1 MSVIHKVL
9 VRYIAMSFLMMVADV
24 SFADSVIVVSAGGK
38 SFTAKVEDSET
49 GRAFVA
55 KLPLTMSM
63 TELNGNEKYCYGVSL
78 PTASRY
84 YSTIEAG
91 DLMLYGSNCVVLFY
105 GAAGGYS
112 YTRIGRLTST
122 AGLASALGNGSAS
135 VTFDKA
141 RLEANIKIDGDIPSV
156 TAVTNLPEG
165 TCITTLAAKSLSAAE
180 SEWKDYDSLDA
191 EEKSKF
197 RFFKLKADVK

>member
-1 MSVIHKVL
+1 
-9 VRYIAMSFLMMVADV
+9 
-24 SFADSVIVVSAGGK
+24 
-38 SFTAKVEDSET
+38 
-49 GRAFVA
+49 
-55 KLPLTMSM
+55 
-63 TELNGNEKYCYGVSL
+63 
-78 PTASRY
+78 
-84 YSTIEAG
+84 
-91 DLMLYGSNCVVLFY
+91 MLYGSNCVVLFY

-122 AGLASALGNGSAS
+122 AGLASALGTGSAS

-141 RLEANIKIDGDIPSV
+141 RLEANIKMDGDIPSV

>member
-24 SFADSVIVVSAGGK
+24 SFADTVIVVSVGGK
-38 SFTAKVEDSET
+38 SFSAKVEDSET

-55 KLPLTMSM
+55 KLPLTLSM

-122 AGLASALGNGSAS
+122 AGLVSAVGNGSAS
-135 VTFDKA
+135 VTFDRA
-141 RLEANIKIDGDIPSV
+141 RLEANIKVDGDIPSV

-165 TCITTLAAKSLSAAE
+165 TSITTLAAESLSAAE
-180 SEWKDYDSLDA
+180 SEWKDYGSLDA

>member
-55 KLPLTMSM
+55 KLPLTLSM

-122 AGLASALGNGSAS
+122 AGLASALGTGSAS

>member
-1 MSVIHKVL
+1 MSAASKSL
-9 VRYIAMSFLMMVADV
+9 VRYIAMSFLMATADV
-24 SFADSVIVVSAGGK
+24 AFADSVIVVSVGGK

-49 GRAFVA
+49 GRAVVA
-55 KLPLTMSM
+55 KLPLTLSM

-122 AGLASALGNGSAS
+122 AGLVSAVGNGSAS

-141 RLEANIKIDGDIPSV
+141 RLEANIKMDGDIPSV

-165 TCITTLAAKSLSAAE
+165 TSITTLAAKSLSAAE
-180 SEWKDYDSLDA
+180 SEWKDYDTLDA
-191 EEKSKF
+191 EEKPKF
-197 RFFKLKADVK
+197 RFFKWKADVK

>member
-1 MSVIHKVL
+1 MSMIHKVL

-24 SFADSVIVVSAGGK
+24 SFADTVIVISAGGK

-55 KLPLTMSM
+55 KLPLTLSM

-141 RLEANIKIDGDIPSV
+141 RLEANIKMDGDIPSV

-165 TCITTLAAKSLSAAE
+165 TRITTLAAKSLSAAE
-180 SEWKDYDSLDA
+180 SEWKDYDTLDA
-191 EEKSKF
+191 EEKPKF

>member
-1 MSVIHKVL
+1 MSAASKSL
-9 VRYIAMSFLMMVADV
+9 VRYIAMSFLMATADV
-24 SFADSVIVVSAGGK
+24 AFADSVIVVSVGGK

-55 KLPLTMSM
+55 KLPLTLSM

-122 AGLASALGNGSAS
+122 AGLVSAVGNGSAS
-135 VTFDKA
+135 VTFDRA
-141 RLEANIKIDGDIPSV
+141 RLEANIKMDGDIPSV

>member
-24 SFADSVIVVSAGGK
+24 SFADTVIVVSAGGK

-55 KLPLTMSM
+55 KLPLTLSM

-122 AGLASALGNGSAS
+122 AGLASALGTGSAS

>member
-1 MSVIHKVL
+1 MSAASKSL
-9 VRYIAMSFLMMVADV
+9 VRYIAMSFLMATADV
-24 SFADSVIVVSAGGK
+24 AFADSVIVVSVGGK

-55 KLPLTMSM
+55 KLPLTLSM

-122 AGLASALGNGSAS
+122 AGLVSAVGNGSAS

-141 RLEANIKIDGDIPSV
+141 RLEANIKMDGDIPSV

-165 TCITTLAAKSLSAAE
+165 TSITTLAAESLSAAE
-180 SEWKDYDSLDA
+180 SEWKDYGSLDA

-197 RFFKLKADVK
+197 RFFKLKADVE

>member
-1 MSVIHKVL
+1 MSAASKSL
-9 VRYIAMSFLMMVADV
+9 VRYIAMSFLMATADV
-24 SFADSVIVVSAGGK
+24 AFADSVIVVSVGGK

-55 KLPLTMSM
+55 KLPLTLSM

-122 AGLASALGNGSAS
+122 AGLVSAVGNGSAS
-135 VTFDKA
+135 VTFDRA
-141 RLEANIKIDGDIPSV
+141 RLEANIKVDGDIPSV

-165 TCITTLAAKSLSAAE
+165 TSITTLAAESLSAAE
-180 SEWKDYDSLDA
+180 SEWKDYGSLDA
-191 EEKSKF
+191 EERSKF
-197 RFFKLKADVK
+197 RFFKLKADME

>member
-1 MSVIHKVL
+1 MSAASKSL
-9 VRYIAMSFLMMVADV
+9 VRYIAMSFLMATADV
-24 SFADSVIVVSAGGK
+24 AFADSVIVVSVGGK

-55 KLPLTMSM
+55 KLPLTLSM

-122 AGLASALGNGSAS
+122 AGLVSAVGNGSAS
-135 VTFDKA
+135 VTFDNA
-141 RLEANIKIDGDIPSV
+141 RLEANIKMDGDIPSV

-165 TCITTLAAKSLSAAE
+165 TSITTLAAESLSAAE
-180 SEWKDYDSLDA
+180 SEWKDYGSLDA
-191 EEKSKF
+191 EERSKF
-197 RFFKLKADVK
+197 RFFKLKADVE

>member
-1 MSVIHKVL
+1 MSAASRSL

-24 SFADSVIVVSAGGK
+24 SFADTVIVISAGGK

-55 KLPLTMSM
+55 KLPLTLSM

>member
-1 MSVIHKVL
+1 MSAASKSL
-9 VRYIAMSFLMMVADV
+9 VRYIAMSFLMMLADV
-24 SFADSVIVVSAGGK
+24 SLADTVIVVSVGGK

-49 GRAFVA
+49 GRSFVA
-55 KLPLTMSM
+55 KLPLTLSM

-122 AGLASALGNGSAS
+122 AGLVSAVGNGSAS
-135 VTFDKA
+135 VTFDRA
-141 RLEANIKIDGDIPSV
+141 RLEANIKMDGNIPSV

-165 TCITTLAAKSLSAAE
+165 TSITTFAAKSLSVAE
-180 SEWKDYDSLDA
+180 SEWKDYGSLDA
-191 EEKSKF
+191 EGKSKF

>member
-1 MSVIHKVL
+1 MSAASRSL
-9 VRYIAMSFLMMVADV
+9 VRYIAMSFLMMLADV
-24 SFADSVIVVSAGGK
+24 SLADTVIVVSAGGK
-38 SFTAKVEDSET
+38 SFSAKVEDSET

-55 KLPLTMSM
+55 KLPLTLSM

-122 AGLASALGNGSAS
+122 AGLASALGTGSAS

>member
-1 MSVIHKVL
+1 MSAASKSL
-9 VRYIAMSFLMMVADV
+9 VRYIAMSFLMATADV
-24 SFADSVIVVSAGGK
+24 AFADSVIVVSVGGK

-55 KLPLTMSM
+55 KLPLTLSM

-78 PTASRY
+78 PTAARY
-84 YSTIEAG
+84 YSMIEAG

-122 AGLASALGNGSAS
+122 AGLVSAVGNGSAS
-135 VTFDKA
+135 VTFDRA
-141 RLEANIKIDGDIPSV
+141 RLEANIKMDGDIPSV

-165 TCITTLAAKSLSAAE
+165 TYITTLAAKSLSAAE
-180 SEWKDYDSLDA
+180 SEWKDYGSLDA
-191 EEKSKF
+191 EERSKF
-197 RFFKLKADVK
+197 RFFKLKADVE

>member
-1 MSVIHKVL
+1 MSVASRSL
-9 VRYIAMSFLMMVADV
+9 VRYIAMLFLMMVVDV
-24 SFADSVIVVSAGGK
+24 SLADSVIVVSIGGK

-55 KLPLTMSM
+55 KLPLTLSM

-91 DLMLYGSNCVVLFY
+91 DFMLYGSNCVVLFY

-122 AGLASALGNGSAS
+122 VGLAAALGNASAS

-141 RLEANIKIDGDIPSV
+141 RLEANIKMDGDIPSV
-156 TAVTNLPEG
+156 TVVTNLPEG
-165 TCITTLAAKSLSAAE
+165 TSITTLAAKSLSAAE

-197 RFFKLKADVK
+197 RFFKLKADVE

>member
-1 MSVIHKVL
+1 MSAASRSL
-9 VRYIAMSFLMMVADV
+9 VRYIAMSFLMMLADV
-24 SFADSVIVVSAGGK
+24 SLADTVIVVSVGGK

-55 KLPLTMSM
+55 KLPLTLSM

-122 AGLASALGNGSAS
+122 VGLAAALGNDSAS

-141 RLEANIKIDGDIPSV
+141 RLKVNIKMDGETPSI

-165 TCITTLAAKSLSAAE
+165 TSITTLAAKSLSAAE
-180 SEWKDYDSLDA
+180 SEWKDYDSLDV
-191 EEKSKF
+191 EEKSEF
-197 RFFKLKADVK
+197 RFFKLKADVE

>member
-9 VRYIAMSFLMMVADV
+9 VRYIAMSFLVMVADM
-24 SFADSVIVVSAGGK
+24 SFADTVIVVSAGGK

-55 KLPLTMSM
+55 KLPLTLSM

-122 AGLASALGNGSAS
+122 AGLASALGTGSAS

-141 RLEANIKIDGDIPSV
+141 RLEAKIKMDGDIPSV
-156 TAVTNLPEG
+156 AAVTNLPEG

>member
-1 MSVIHKVL
+1 MSAASKSL
-9 VRYIAMSFLMMVADV
+9 VRYIAMSFLMATADV
-24 SFADSVIVVSAGGK
+24 AFADSVIVVSVGGK

-55 KLPLTMSM
+55 KLPLTLSM

-141 RLEANIKIDGDIPSV
+141 RLEAIIKMDGDIPSV
-156 TAVTNLPEG
+156 AAVTNLPEG
-165 TCITTLAAKSLSAAE
+165 TSITTLAAKSLSAAE

>member
-1 MSVIHKVL
+1 MSAASKSL
-9 VRYIAMSFLMMVADV
+9 VRYIAMSFLMMLADV
-24 SFADSVIVVSAGGK
+24 SLADTVIVISAGGK
-38 SFTAKVEDSET
+38 SFSAKVEDSET

-55 KLPLTMSM
+55 KLPLTLSM

-122 AGLASALGNGSAS
+122 AGLASALGTGSAS

-180 SEWKDYDSLDA
+180 SEWKDYDSLDV
-191 EEKSKF
+191 EEKSEF
-197 RFFKLKADVK
+197 RFFKLKADVE

>member
-1 MSVIHKVL
+1 MSVASRSL
-9 VRYIAMSFLMMVADV
+9 VRYIAMLFLMMVVDV
-24 SFADSVIVVSAGGK
+24 SLADSVIVVSIGGK

-55 KLPLTMSM
+55 KLPLTLSM

-122 AGLASALGNGSAS
+122 VGLAAALGNASAS

-141 RLEANIKIDGDIPSV
+141 RLEANIKMDGDIPSV
-156 TAVTNLPEG
+156 TVVTNLPEG
-165 TCITTLAAKSLSAAE
+165 TSITTLAAKSLSAAE

-197 RFFKLKADVK
+197 RFFKLKADVE

>member
-1 MSVIHKVL
+1 MSAASRSL

-24 SFADSVIVVSAGGK
+24 SFADTVIVVSAGGK

-55 KLPLTMSM
+55 KLPLTLSM

-105 GAAGGYS
+105 GAAGGYP

-122 AGLASALGNGSAS
+122 AGLASALGTGSAS

-165 TCITTLAAKSLSAAE
+165 TCITTLAAKSLS
-180 SEWKDYDSLDA
+180 EWKDYDSLDA

>member
-1 MSVIHKVL
+1 MSAASKSL
-9 VRYIAMSFLMMVADV
+9 VRYIAMSFLMATADV
-24 SFADSVIVVSAGGK
+24 AFADSVIVVSVGGK

-55 KLPLTMSM
+55 KLPLTLSM

-122 AGLASALGNGSAS
+122 VGLAAALGNGSAS

-141 RLEANIKIDGDIPSV
+141 RLEANIKMDGETPSI

-165 TCITTLAAKSLSAAE
+165 TSITTLAAKSLSAAE
-180 SEWKDYDSLDA
+180 SEWKDYDSLDV
-191 EEKSKF
+191 EEKSEF
-197 RFFKLKADVK
+197 RFFKLKADVE

>member
-1 MSVIHKVL
+1 MSGASKSL

-24 SFADSVIVVSAGGK
+24 SFADTVIVVSVGGK

-55 KLPLTMSM
+55 KLPLTLSM

-141 RLEANIKIDGDIPSV
+141 RLEANIKMDGDIPSV

>member
-55 KLPLTMSM
+55 KLPLTLSM

-122 AGLASALGNGSAS
+122 AGLASALGTGSAS

-141 RLEANIKIDGDIPSV
+141 RLEANIKMDGGIPSV
-156 TAVTNLPEG
+156 AAVTNLPEG
-165 TCITTLAAKSLSAAE
+165 TSITTLAAKSLSAAE

>member
-1 MSVIHKVL
+1 MSAVSKSL
-9 VRYIAMSFLMMVADV
+9 VRYIAMSFLMATADV
-24 SFADSVIVVSAGGK
+24 AFADSVIVVSVGGK

-55 KLPLTMSM
+55 KLPLTLSM
-63 TELNGNEKYCYGVSL
+63 TELNGNEKYSYGVSL

-84 YSTIEAG
+84 CSTIEAG

-122 AGLASALGNGSAS
+122 AGLVSAVGNGSAS
-135 VTFDKA
+135 VTFDRA
-141 RLEANIKIDGDIPSV
+141 RLEANIKMDGDIPSV

-165 TCITTLAAKSLSAAE
+165 TSIRTLAAKFLSAAE
-180 SEWKDYDSLDA
+180 SEWKDYGSLDA
-191 EEKSKF
+191 EERSKF
-197 RFFKLKADVK
+197 RFFKLKADVE

>member
-24 SFADSVIVVSAGGK
+24 SFADTVIVISAGGK

-55 KLPLTMSM
+55 KLPLTLSM

-122 AGLASALGNGSAS
+122 AGLASALGTGSAS

>member
-1 MSVIHKVL
+1 MSAASKSL
-9 VRYIAMSFLMMVADV
+9 VRYIAMSFLMMLADV
-24 SFADSVIVVSAGGK
+24 SLADTVIVVSVGGK

-49 GRAFVA
+49 GRSFVA
-55 KLPLTMSM
+55 KLPLTLSM

-78 PTASRY
+78 PTESRY
-84 YSTIEAG
+84 YGTIEAG

-122 AGLASALGNGSAS
+122 AGLVSAVGNGSAS
-135 VTFDKA
+135 VTFDRA
-141 RLEANIKIDGDIPSV
+141 RLEANIKMDGNIPSV

-165 TCITTLAAKSLSAAE
+165 TSITTFAAKSLSVAE
-180 SEWKDYDSLDA
+180 SEWKDYGSLDA
-191 EEKSKF
+191 EGKSKF

>member
-1 MSVIHKVL
+1 MSAASKSL
-9 VRYIAMSFLMMVADV
+9 VRYIAMSILMATADV
-24 SFADSVIVVSAGGK
+24 AFADSVIVVSVGGK

-55 KLPLTMSM
+55 KLPLTLSM

-122 AGLASALGNGSAS
+122 TGLASALGNGSAS

-141 RLEANIKIDGDIPSV
+141 RLEANIKMDGGIPSV
-156 TAVTNLPEG
+156 AAVTNLPEG
-165 TCITTLAAKSLSAAE
+165 TSITTLAAKSLSAAE

>member
-1 MSVIHKVL
+1 MSAASKSL
-9 VRYIAMSFLMMVADV
+9 VRYIAMSFLMATADV
-24 SFADSVIVVSAGGK
+24 AFADSVIVVSVGGK

-55 KLPLTMSM
+55 KLPLTLSM

-122 AGLASALGNGSAS
+122 AGLVSAVGNGSAS
-135 VTFDKA
+135 VTFDRA
-141 RLEANIKIDGDIPSV
+141 RLEANIKMDGDIPSV

-165 TCITTLAAKSLSAAE
+165 TSITTLAAESLSAAE
-180 SEWKDYDSLDA
+180 SEWKDYGSLDA

-197 RFFKLKADVK
+197 RFFKLKADVE